1 MVRIQSGSLYEK
13 NLLFL
18 GGFCFY
24 SICLYNLF
32 CQGVNKQDE
41 DLFLILILISNE
53 SSMAQN
59 NVEKQSIIKQIE
71 LDSFSNRT
79 AFEMASKII
88 ELAKNRN
95 QNIAVEI
102 MRLNQ
107 TIFLYVDD
115 NLPADKHNWL
125 RRKANVA
132 KQFEESSLSV
142 KNDLKEG
149 NMTLEKTFGLD
160 EKDFIAKGGSIP
172 IFIKNV
178 GMVGVITVSG
188 LHDEEDHKII
198 IDALK
203 GKFF

>member
-1 MVRIQSGSLYEK
+1 
-13 NLLFL
+13 
-18 GGFCFY
+18 
-24 SICLYNLF
+24 
-32 CQGVNKQDE
+32 
-41 DLFLILILISNE
+41 
-53 SSMAQN
+53 MAQN

-102 MRLNQ
+102 MRLNH

-125 RRKANVA
+125 RRKANVT